1 MVQGN
6 GSLSI
11 SVQGN
16 TDGFLMMV
24 RSFPG
29 IKTGFLA
36 NVAAT
41 GRHTLKG
48 MLLSGSLGVRL
59 HSARGKDGRRLA
71 TAQVKRGSGTIVF
84 RSSPLNFFEFG
95 RQNPRLGENRGKG
108 GRSGAT
114 NSRKQAP
121 KKIITGKFKS
131 ISESRL
137 QSWVN
142 EAERK
147 VFQEAMNQA

>member
-1 MVQGN
+1 MASSN
-6 GSLSI
+6 SLQI
-11 SVQGN
+11 NVEGN
-16 TDGFLMMV
+16 TSGFLTLV

-59 HSARGKDGRRLA
+59 NSARGKDGRRLA
-71 TAQVKRGSGTIVF
+71 TAQVKKGSGNIVY
-84 RSSPLNFFEFG
+84 RSSPMNFFEFG
-95 RQNPRLGENRGKG
+95 RLNPRFGENRGPG
-108 GRSGAT
+108 GRSGGA

-121 KKIITGKFKS
+121 KKIITGKFKG
-131 ISESRL
+131 IAESRL

-142 EAERK
+142 EAEQK
-147 VFQEAMNQA
+147 VFQEAMKNA

>member
-1 MVQGN
+1 MATSN
-6 GSLSI
+6 SLKI
-11 SVQGN
+11 SVEGN
-16 TDGFLMMV
+16 SDGFLQLV

-71 TAQVKRGSGTIVF
+71 TAQVKKGSGNIVY
-84 RSSPLNFFEFG
+84 RSAPMNFFEFG
-95 RQNPRLGENRGKG
+95 RLNPRLGENRGRG

-121 KKIITGKFKS
+121 KKIITGKFKG
-131 ISESRL
+131 IVESRL

-147 VFQEAMNQA
+147 VFQEAMNKV